1 MFLLWFLYLAI
12 TVGVVLLVVYGLRR
26 PVPPVLAV
34 ILVGLPIVF
43 CLPGFF
49 RGATIFPVD
58 QLAHFAPWSARV
70 SGPAHNP
77 NLNDAATQFA
87 PWAKTVRVAWKEG
100 SLPLRNRWNGGGSP
114 LAANGQSGA
123 FSPFTFAMSPLPLA
137 DGFTLSAAIKL
148 FLALTGTWLWLRELA
163 VSVISALLAAAA
175 FAFSMTMTPWLLFP
189 HSAVFCLWP
198 WALLAI
204 ELLVSSR
211 PSRGGF
217 SLAVAVFSTWILA
230 GHPESACLGGLGMG
244 LFLVARLLARDQSW
258 RPRRLLRVGAAGLL
272 AAALTA
278 FVWVPQLLAIRASE
292 RFVTASDFR
301 AGLQNHSPHLP
312 GWSLGFVTSVF
323 PQALG
328 DEVRSPRVPGLPFGS
343 AETSLGFFGLAGWS
357 LCLLILRPGAR
368 RQKPEIPLALPL
380 FCGLAIG
387 TATWPIFEGFLSIP
401 LLNLVLAPRLFSWV
415 AFFGAAVAA
424 FELDRL
430 VEDARRSRVQ
440 ASLALF
446 SPLLLAAVVAATFHR
461 LRPLHA
467 ASGGLAAVRAD
478 TAAALGALA
487 AVAVVF
493 LSMILRPEWSTAASF
508 LLAAVALGELL
519 LQGSRLYRWGNA
531 RDFFPPTPLA
541 AFLGRATGAF
551 RVVGEGAALFPG
563 TNVFAGVEEIRTHDP
578 VERRDYVEFLD
589 RTCGYDPKPYFKQ
602 IRNLESPA
610 LDFLNVRFLV
620 SGDPARAESQRWR
633 RVYSGPDGSVLENTR
648 VLPRVFAPG
657 RLRIVADA
665 PAADL
670 PLPEDWS
677 REATLIANRE
687 NLSESNAPAEVLD
700 YRETTNQVRF
710 RARSLDPRR
719 QTVLVTSLIDDGGW
733 SATGD
738 RGTSLPTFRANAV
751 FLALL
756 LPAGAQAVALDYRP
770 PGFRPGL
777 AVSAA
782 AAALV
787 LFVLVRNAWKRRTS
801 PVR

>member
-1 MFLLWFLYLAI
+1 
-12 TVGVVLLVVYGLRR
+12 
-26 PVPPVLAV
+26 
-34 ILVGLPIVF
+34 
-43 CLPGFF
+43 
-49 RGATIFPVD
+49 
-58 QLAHFAPWSARV
+58 
-70 SGPAHNP
+70 
-77 NLNDAATQFA
+77 
-87 PWAKTVRVAWKEG
+87 
-100 SLPLRNRWNGGGSP
+100 
-114 LAANGQSGA
+114 
-123 FSPFTFAMSPLPLA
+123 
-137 DGFTLSAAIKL
+137 
-148 FLALTGTWLWLRELA
+148 
-163 VSVISALLAAAA
+163 
-175 FAFSMTMTPWLLFP
+175 
-189 HSAVFCLWP
+189 
-198 WALLAI
+198 
-204 ELLVSSR
+204 
-211 PSRGGF
+211 
-217 SLAVAVFSTWILA
+217 
-230 GHPESACLGGLGMG
+230 
-244 LFLVARLLARDQSW
+244 
-258 RPRRLLRVGAAGLL
+258 
-272 AAALTA
+272 
-278 FVWVPQLLAIRASE
+278 
-292 RFVTASDFR
+292 
-301 AGLQNHSPHLP
+301 
-312 GWSLGFVTSVF
+312 
-323 PQALG
+323 
-328 DEVRSPRVPGLPFGS
+328 
-343 AETSLGFFGLAGWS
+343 
-357 LCLLILRPGAR
+357 
-368 RQKPEIPLALPL
+368 
-380 FCGLAIG
+380 
-387 TATWPIFEGFLSIP
+387 
-401 LLNLVLAPRLFSWV
+401 
-415 AFFGAAVAA
+415 
-424 FELDRL
+424 
-430 VEDARRSRVQ
+430 
-440 ASLALF
+440 
-446 SPLLLAAVVAATFHR
+446 
-461 LRPLHA
+461 
-467 ASGGLAAVRAD
+467 
-478 TAAALGALA
+478 
-487 AVAVVF
+487 
-493 LSMILRPEWSTAASF
+493 
-508 LLAAVALGELL
+508 
-519 LQGSRLYRWGNA
+519 
-531 RDFFPPTPLA
+531 
-541 AFLGRATGAF
+541 
-551 RVVGEGAALFPG
+551 VVGEGAALFPG

-677 REATLIANRE
+677 REATLVANRE